1 MIKMKRK
8 KKGQREILKQEKVMI
23 VLVFIIT
30 LLLVL
35 TKGVSGSSVSV
46 GISPSELII
55 NKIDDNKDNDKNN
68 MPLGFFIINPNNYDV
83 KVSVKAEHYLAKPK
97 EFVIRAESRERVE
110 LFLIKE
116 EQGMFYNL
124 KKRLKRSEECVNDE
138 IVILINEIKKKGKI
152 RNGEVKE
159 NEEGIIPRIKQTK
172 QLFPSLKLRIKCVGT
187 GENETGVRNTKTRSI
202 KTINFNYKK
211 SHKDS
216 YHNKGK
222 GLLLNNELNGNNDI
236 KADPLVGLMIIIV
249 IIIVGLGFFFKIS
262 SKG

>member
-1 MIKMKRK
+1 MIKMRANKRVIK
-8 KKGQREILKQEKVMI
+8 QGNVTATTILI
-23 VLVFIIT
+23 IIT

-35 TKGVSGSSVSV
+35 TKGVGGSSVSV
-46 GISPSELII
+46 GISPSELVI
-55 NKIDDNKDNDKNN
+55 NKINDNKNNDKNN

-110 LFLIKE
+110 LFLNKE
-116 EQGMFYNL
+116 EQGMFYGL
-124 KKRLKRSEECVNDE
+124 KKRLKRNEGCVSDE
-138 IVILINEIKKKGKI
+138 IIITMDKIRKKSGV

-172 QLFPSLKLRIKCVGT
+172 QLFPSLKLRIRCVET

-236 KADPLVGLMIIIV
+236 RADPLVGLMIIIV
-249 IIIVGLGFFFKIS
+249 IIIVGLGFFFKIF